1 MGIENEKPQSNALNY
16 VLSKSWDY
24 QESGD
29 NQIKIR
35 VCPYC
40 ANSNFKFYMNVS
52 GTKQDSLWDC
62 KVCSEAGNLTKL
74 MIAQGD
80 RIEGVMSM
88 QDANANTRQP
98 EAIPNVALAH
108 KLLMDDA
115 DALDY
120 LVGTRGFAVS
130 VIEQYKL
137 GLEVHGQDKWIVI
150 PYFQKGNCVFV
161 KYRSLPPA
169 EKKFRSLAGR
179 EAPLFNEDAITSD
192 MEDVILVEGE
202 TSTLSCLSQGI
213 DKVVGIPG
221 ANVKKA
227 VWIKRLNDA
236 APKKIYILYDN
247 DKVGQKAAKEM
258 AKRIGLA
265 KVYNILLPDFKTV
278 DDTDGKDINEWF
290 RAGHSIEEF
299 ETLKAQSTRFDVDG
313 VTSLG
318 LALDELQ
325 ADIEERGLEPTLITP
340 WESLNKK
347 LGGMEWGDLVGV
359 IAEGKCGKSTLCLN
373 WLDYYSAIGISSMFY
388 CLEMPPK
395 RLARKWCSYVTETDD
410 TPGASKICV
419 ATIKKAKAIA
429 AKRSG
434 DLLFA
439 YSRGGNKEEV
449 FDTIRQAVSLYGVK
463 VVCFDNLQL
472 LCRSIEHSA
481 QETSIL
487 TKSFKDLAMELGIL
501 IILVVQP
508 NRVKDGEIVAARNA
522 MGSSAIEKDV
532 DSMIVLHRKRIA
544 QIKDAEF
551 MGFMDTDATF
561 EPNMWVK
568 VDLNR
573 YGPGGITT
581 LLMEGHISRV
591 REFNTEELNL
601 LPKQNMGGIATES
614 IAV

>member
-1 MGIENEKPQSNALNY
+1 
-16 VLSKSWDY
+16 
-24 QESGD
+24 
-29 NQIKIR
+29 
-35 VCPYC
+35 
-40 ANSNFKFYMNVS
+40 
-52 GTKQDSLWDC
+52 
-62 KVCSEAGNLTKL
+62 
-74 MIAQGD
+74 
-80 RIEGVMSM
+80 
-88 QDANANTRQP
+88 
-98 EAIPNVALAH
+98 
-108 KLLMDDA
+108 
-115 DALDY
+115 
-120 LVGTRGFAVS
+120 
-130 VIEQYKL
+130 
-137 GLEVHGQDKWIVI
+137 
-150 PYFQKGNCVFV
+150 
-161 KYRSLPPA
+161 
-169 EKKFRSLAGR
+169 
-179 EAPLFNEDAITSD
+179 

-265 KVYNILLPDFKTV
+265 KVYNILLPDFQTIEGNV
-278 DDTDGKDINEWF
+278 GKDINEWF
-290 RAGHSIEEF
+290 RAGHTLEEF
-299 ETLKAQSTRFDVDG
+299 QTLKAQSTRFDVDG

-325 ADIEERGLEPTLITP
+325 ADIEERGTDPTLITP

-347 LGGMEWGDLVGV
+347 LGGMEWGDLVG
-359 IAEGKCGKSTLCLN
+359 IIGEAKTGKSSVCLN
-373 WLDYYSAIGISSMFY
+373 WLDYYSAIGLPSMFY
-388 CLEMPPK
+388 CLEMTPK
-395 RLARKWCSYVTETDD
+395 RLARKWCSFVTETDD

-419 ATIKKAKAIA
+419 ATVKRAKEIA
-429 AKRSG
+429 AARSG

-472 LCRSIEHSA
+472 LCRSIDHSA

-487 TKSFKDLAMELGIL
+487 TKSFKDLAMELGIV

-508 NRVKDGEIVAARNA
+508 NRVKEGEIVAARNA

-561 EPNMWVK
+561 EPNMFVK